1 MTDLLGVE
9 VFSVLLVFLRLGAAL
24 MLMPG
29 IGETNVSAQARL
41 ILALLLSAA
50 LAPVIE
56 AGLPV
61 VPDQPAEILRL
72 AFLEGAVGILL
83 GLMLRLLVAALHTA
97 GVVISM
103 QSGLAT
109 AMMYD
114 PTQQA
119 QGALPGNFLTALS
132 LVLIFTSG
140 MHLMMLGAVIHSYQT
155 FPVGEPLPFGDAAE
169 MMGRLLDAAF
179 VLATQVAAPL
189 LLVGTLFQVALGLLA
204 RLMPTIQVFFIAIPV
219 QMLIGL
225 SVMAITL
232 SAAMLVWLDRV
243 GQRLDMLL
251 P

>member
-1 MTDLLGVE
+1 M
-9 VFSVLLVFLRLGAAL
+9 SVNLAAL
-24 MLMPG
+24 LYLVSG
-29 IGETNVSAQARL
+29 IL
-41 ILALLLSAA
+41 FILALRGLSSPETARRGNLFGMAGMA
-50 LAPVIE
+50 LAIVTT
-56 AGLPV
+56 L
-61 VPDQPAEILRL
+61 L
-72 AFLEGAVGILL
+72 AVDL
-83 GLMLRLLVAALHTA
+83 
-97 GVVISM
+97 
-103 QSGLAT
+103 
-109 AMMYD
+109 D
-114 PTQQA
+114 
-119 QGALPGNFLTALS
+119 ALS

-140 MHLMMLGAVIHSYQT
+140 MHLMMLGAIIHSYQT

-169 MMGRLLDAAF
+169 MMGRLLDQAF

>member
-1 MTDLLGVE
+1 M
-9 VFSVLLVFLRLGAAL
+9 
-24 MLMPG
+24 
-29 IGETNVSAQARL
+29 
-41 ILALLLSAA
+41 
-50 LAPVIE
+50 
-56 AGLPV
+56 
-61 VPDQPAEILRL
+61 
-72 AFLEGAVGILL
+72 
-83 GLMLRLLVAALHTA
+83 
-97 GVVISM
+97 
-103 QSGLAT
+103 
-109 AMMYD
+109 
-114 PTQQA
+114 
-119 QGALPGNFLTALS
+119 
-132 LVLIFTSG
+132 LIFTSG